1 MSYDECYIKSVMRTI
16 PDWPEPGIQ
25 FRDITPLFKD
35 PKALRM
41 IADSFIQRY
50 IDSEITHIASIDARG
65 FLIASIVAYQLNI
78 PLVLVRKKG
87 KLPGETVYEEYKL
100 EYGTAS
106 VEMQIDAVADGDKV
120 LVFDDLIAT
129 GGTVL
134 AACSL
139 IKQLG
144 GEVIEAAALIDLPD
158 LQGSARIQDAGVPVH
173 ALMAYEGL

>member
-1 MSYDECYIKSVMRTI
+1 MSYDEFYIKSVMRTI

-41 IADSFIQRY
+41 ISDAFIHRYLDS
-50 IDSEITHIASIDARG
+50 DITHIACIDARG
-65 FLIASIVAYQLNI
+65 FLIASIMAYQLNL

-87 KLPGETVYEEYKL
+87 KLPGETVHEEYKL
-100 EYGTAS
+100 EYGVSA
-106 VEMQIDAVADGDKV
+106 VEMQVDAVSDGDKV
-120 LVFDDLIAT
+120 LIFDDLIAT

-158 LQGSARIQDAGVPVH
+158 LQGSARIQDTGVPVH
-173 ALMAYEGL
+173 TLMAYEGM

>member
-1 MSYDECYIKSVMRTI
+1 MSYDEFYIKSVMRTI

-41 IADSFIQRY
+41 ISDAFIHRYLDS
-50 IDSEITHIASIDARG
+50 DITHIACIDARG
-65 FLIASIVAYQLNI
+65 FLIASIMAYQLNL

-87 KLPGETVYEEYKL
+87 KLPGETVHEEYKL
-100 EYGTAS
+100 EYGVSA
-106 VEMQIDAVADGDKV
+106 VEMQVDAVSEGDKV
-120 LVFDDLIAT
+120 LIFDDLIAT

-139 IKQLG
+139 VKQLG

-158 LQGSARIQDAGVPVH
+158 LQGSARIQDTGVPVH
-173 ALMAYEGL
+173 TLMAYEGM

>member
-1 MSYDECYIKSVMRTI
+1 MRTI

-100 EYGTAS
+100 EYGTAT
-106 VEMQIDAVADGDKV
+106 VEMQIDAVTDGDKV